1 MNHPH
6 DAPAF
11 PFPFIDPGPL
21 VDGELS
27 LTLLRNYTHR
37 FATDVIP
44 GGYEF
49 LMWAAADR
57 ELPAGGIRLRV
68 GNDTEF
74 LRLYCGHIGYDV
86 HPIQRGRHF
95 AERSVRLLLPL
106 ARHHGVRELWITCNP
121 DNVGSRRT
129 CERLGMELVEIV
141 RVAEHLEMFKR
152 GETHKCRYRLDLQN
166 PRAVESTV

>member
-1 MNHPH
+1 MAMT
-6 DAPAF
+6 DAPDL

-21 VDGELS
+21 IDRELS
-27 LTLLRNYTHR
+27 LTLLRTYTHR

-49 LMWAAADR
+49 LMWEASDKDT
-57 ELPAGGIRLRV
+57 PAGGIRLRV
-68 GNDTEF
+68 GNDTEY
-74 LRLYCGHIGYDV
+74 LRLYCGHIGYNV
-86 HPIQRGRHF
+86 HPDQRGRHF

-106 ARHHGVRELWITCNP
+106 ARHHGVHELWITCGP

-141 RVAEHLEMFKR
+141 PVPQHLEMFHR
-152 GETHKCRYRLDLQN
+152 GEREKCRYRLRLQ
-166 PRAVESTV
+166 